1 MRVCTTSTK
10 EKEIHKQI
18 QINKYVVVRIYLLLL
33 LERLREASGVAAII
47 IKLLKQR
54 MPRRLLDPGVKMA
67 K

>member
-18 QINKYVVVRIYLLLL
+18 QINKYLLLL
-33 LERLREASGVAAII
+33 WREASGIAAII